1 MLESRPIP
9 QQMLDKAAVRQ
20 KKVAEKGINR
30 KSRKVE
36 RVAQIDPVLFHN
48 GIQQGRR
55 LGVKKHNPWDDPAF
69 SSEMSKEH
77 PEIGDMGGGGGC
89 TITQSTLDWARK
101 RVGG

>member
-1 MLESRPIP
+1 MLENRPIP
-9 QQMLDKAAVRQ
+9 QQMLDKAAARQ

-55 LGVKKHNPWDDPAF
+55 LGVKKHNPWDDPDFAF
-69 SSEMSKEH
+69 EMSKEH
-77 PEIGDMGGGGGC
+77 PEIGNMSGGGGSAPSAYMLE
-89 TITQSTLDWARK
+89 QAKKL
-101 RVGG
+101 VGG